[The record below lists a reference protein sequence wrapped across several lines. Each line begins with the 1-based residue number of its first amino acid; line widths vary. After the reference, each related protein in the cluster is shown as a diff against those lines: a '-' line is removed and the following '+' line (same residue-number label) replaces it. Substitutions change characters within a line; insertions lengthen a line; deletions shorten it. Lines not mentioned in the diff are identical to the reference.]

1 MSDNNIGSPQAY
13 INAYGTQIKAL
24 EAAAAGSPNASA
36 YDKAEEQQFDAVK
49 AQVLGPQAGQNDFS
63 SSNTPSRPSGQKL
76 DGVAG
81 SPPSTGLP
89 SAPSAAAGPSS
100 SNGESLNTAN
110 LPPALQ
116 QDAPMIE
123 AASHATGVS
132 PLMIAAQAWQESR
145 GNVNATSTNPGNG
158 ETDTG
163 LMQINPATFAGLQQE
178 HPELQGQSLSNP
190 ATDVLAAAYL
200 DSDNLNKYGGNV
212 NDALRA
218 YNSGSVDPSN
228 PNIAPGGIGD
238 PNYVSSVDSI
248 MSDLQTGQALPA

>member
-1 MSDNNIGSPQAY
+1 MSNIDSGQAY
-13 INAYGTQIKAL
+13 INAYQTQIKAL
-24 EAAAAGSPNASA
+24 ESAAAGSPDANA
-36 YDKAEEQQFDAVK
+36 YDNAEEQQFDAVK
-49 AQVLGPQAGQNDFS
+49 AQVLGPQAGQNDLS
-63 SSNTPSRPSGQKL
+63 SSNTPSAPSSPTL
-76 DGVAG
+76 DRVAG
-81 SPPSTGLP
+81 SPPSASLP
-89 SAPSAAAGPSS
+89 SAPSAAAAPSS
-100 SNGESLNTAN
+100 SSGASINTAN

-116 QDAPMIE
+116 QDGPMIE
-123 AASHATGVS
+123 AASQATGVS
-132 PLMIAAQAWQESR
+132 PVMLAAQAWQESR
-145 GNVNATSTNPGNG
+145 GNANATSTNPGNG

-163 LMQINPATFAGLQQE
+163 LMQVNPATFAGLQQE

-200 DSDNLNKYGGNV
+200 DSDNLNKYGGNE

-248 MSDLQTGQALPA
+248 MSDLQAGQALPA